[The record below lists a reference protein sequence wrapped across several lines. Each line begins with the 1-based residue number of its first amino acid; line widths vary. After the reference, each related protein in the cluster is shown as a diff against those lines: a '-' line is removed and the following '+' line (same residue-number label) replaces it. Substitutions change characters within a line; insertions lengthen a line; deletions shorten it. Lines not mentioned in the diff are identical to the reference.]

1 MISLS
6 RIYKQ
11 IPIKTEDEKVISIQN
26 IHRGQTPEEIEYLS
40 SLHGEKAKIVT
51 EAQNEAKEIIEKA
64 NKEYDKICKQIE
76 QMRQNFE
83 QEQEQIHEQ
92 AELSGYQEGLSK
104 GKESGYLEY
113 IGHLEEANKI
123 TEQSKAAYQKQID
136 DSEKTILLIG
146 LHVAEKILATEL
158 ADNVE
163 RFIPVVKRSMKEMR
177 EFKEVQIHVH
187 PNQYN
192 TLINHKDEIDS
203 ILHNGTKCFIYVDE
217 DVEEY
222 ACVIETEKGKIDA
235 TISTQLTEMKTR
247 LLELLESDEK

>member
-11 IPIKTEDEKVISIQN
+11 IPIKTDDEKIISLQQIYREQS
-26 IHRGQTPEEIEYLS
+26 PEEIDYLS
-40 SLHGEKAKIVT
+40 SIHGEKEKIIIEAK
-51 EAQNEAKEIIEKA
+51 NEAKKIIESA
-64 NKEYDKICKQIE
+64 NEEYKNMCMQIE
-76 QMRQNFE
+76 QMRQEFE
-83 QEQEQIHEQ
+83 AEQQKIREQ
-92 AELSGYQEGLSK
+92 AEFSGYQEGLSK

-113 IGHLEEANKI
+113 IGQIEEANKI
-123 TEQSKAAYQKQID
+123 TEQSKIVYQQEID
-136 DSEKTILLIG
+136 ESEKTILLIG
-146 LHVAEKILATEL
+146 LHVAERILATEL

-163 RFIPVVKRSMKEMR
+163 RFIPIVKRSMKEMR

-192 TLINHKDEIDS
+192 TLINHKDEIDA
-203 ILHNGTKCFIYVDE
+203 ILHNGTKGFIYIDE

-222 ACVIETEKGKIDA
+222 TCVIESEKGKIYA

-247 LLELLESDEK
+247 LLELL

>member
-11 IPIKTEDEKVISIQN
+11 IPIKTDDEKIISLQQIYREQS
-26 IHRGQTPEEIEYLS
+26 PEEIDYLS
-40 SLHGEKAKIVT
+40 SIHGEKEKIII
-51 EAQNEAKEIIEKA
+51 EAKKEAKKIIESA
-64 NKEYDKICKQIE
+64 NEEYENMCKQIE
-76 QMRQNFE
+76 QMRQEFE
-83 QEQEQIHEQ
+83 EEQQKIREQ
-92 AELSGYQEGLSK
+92 AEFSGYQEGLSK

-113 IGHLEEANKI
+113 IGQIEEANKI
-123 TEQSKAAYQKQID
+123 TEQSKIVYQQEID
-136 DSEKTILLIG
+136 ESEKTILLIG
-146 LHVAEKILATEL
+146 LHVAERILATEL

-163 RFIPVVKRSMKEMR
+163 RFIPIVKRSMKEMR

-192 TLINHKDEIDS
+192 TLINHKDEIDA
-203 ILHNGTKCFIYVDE
+203 ILHNGTKCFIYIDE

-222 ACVIETEKGKIDA
+222 TCVIESEKGKIDA

-247 LLELLESDEK
+247 LLELLESDET

>member
-11 IPIKTEDEKVISIQN
+11 LPIKTDDEKIISLQQIY
-26 IHRGQTPEEIEYLS
+26 RGQSPEEIDYLS
-40 SLHGEKAKIVT
+40 SIHGEKEKIII
-51 EAQNEAKEIIEKA
+51 EAKNQAKKIIESA
-64 NKEYDKICKQIE
+64 NEEYENMCKRME
-76 QMRQNFE
+76 QMRQEFEAE
-83 QEQEQIHEQ
+83 QEKIREQ
-92 AELSGYQEGLSK
+92 AEFTGYQEGLTK

-113 IGHLEEANKI
+113 VGHLEEANRI
-123 TEQSKAAYQKQID
+123 TEQSKIAYQQQID
-136 DSEKTILLIG
+136 ESEKTILLIG

-163 RFIPVVKRSMKEMR
+163 RFIPIVKQSMKEMR

-192 TLINHKDEIDS
+192 TLINHKNEIDA
-203 ILHNGTKCFIYVDE
+203 ILHNGTKSFIYMDE

-222 ACVIETEKGKIDA
+222 TCVIESEKGKIDA
-235 TISTQLTEMKTR
+235 SISTQLTEMKSR
-247 LLELLESDEK
+247 LLELLESDET